1 MRPVNKQRPRGGRP
15 NNGRKPHGMGGG
27 GGGGG
32 GQRNFDS
39 NGPEVKIRG
48 TAAHIFDRYCQ
59 LARDANAS
67 GDRIAAENYL
77 QHAEHYYRIMM
88 ANGGF
93 QQNQPRPPQ
102 QGGQPQ
108 PQQPQQG
115 QGGQQ
120 PQMAAPGTQPQPPAQ
135 GIPEFEADM
144 LDQEIEMAQTDQ
156 PHGG

>member
-15 NNGRKPHGMGGG
+15 NNGRKPHMGGGG

-59 LARDANAS
+59 LARDAHAS

-93 QQNQPRPPQ
+93 QQNQPRPQQPQ
-102 QGGQPQ
+102 QPQQAGGQPQ
-108 PQQPQQG
+108 PQPQP
-115 QGGQQ
+115 
-120 PQMAAPGTQPQPPAQ
+120 MPGTQPQPPAQ

-144 LDQEIEMAQTDQ
+144 LEAEIEMAQGDPTPQ
-156 PHGG
+156 GS

>member
-1 MRPVNKQRPRGGRP
+1 MGG
-15 NNGRKPHGMGGG
+15 GGG

-93 QQNQPRPPQ
+93 QQNQQRQ
-102 QGGQPQ
+102 QG
-108 PQQPQQG
+108 QPQQG
-115 QGGQQ
+115 QPGQPGQPPQAGGQPQQ
-120 PQMAAPGTQPQPPAQ
+120 PPGMQPQPSTQ
-135 GIPEFEADM
+135 NIPEFEADM
-144 LDQEIEMAQTDQ
+144 LEAEIEMAQGDQ
-156 PHGG
+156 PPQAG